1 MKRII
6 YIYSIIALALG
17 MASCSTEAPFSAE
30 SRKGEGRVLAS
41 ALSVELKT
49 DEKLVRSSGVP
60 DVSDFTV
67 DFIKADNLEDS
78 PVKHF
83 RYGDMP
89 EVVTLPVGEYV
100 ARAYY
105 GGDYGSEGGKAAF
118 SAPYYLGESGRFTIS
133 ENKITDNIGTVEC
146 RLSNV
151 KVTIL
156 FDENLVKVMSPD
168 SKVSVSVGQRG
179 SLDFTPSTSES
190 GYFAYEEGSNTISAV
205 FTGVVDGDEVTES
218 KSYSNVKAGNHYRIT
233 FKLHSVDPNEP
244 GDINPGNPGDEIK
257 IDATVSLE
265 DMTGGGGTDVGEPS
279 DEDIYMDD
287 DRYPNEDPGND
298 PGPDD
303 PSTPENGPKVTA
315 EAPID
320 LDKVNEVNAS
330 SKVVLNFESKAD
342 SGFTTFEVDIES
354 NDLTPAELEGVG
366 LGAHLDLI
374 NPGELLGAL
383 QGLGI
388 LKENQ
393 ETVLGEKN
401 VVFDISQFMTPLS
414 MFSGEHHFVIKVAD
428 SDGEKVVTL
437 KLKV

>member
-1 MKRII
+1 MERNRITDMKRII

-168 SKVSVSVGQRG
+168 SKVSVCLIHFRPVFGHLESSGVFQ
-179 SLDFTPSTSES
+179 SL
-190 GYFAYEEGSNTISAV
+190 V
-205 FTGVVDGDEVTES
+205 
-218 KSYSNVKAGNHYRIT
+218 
-233 FKLHSVDPNEP
+233 
-244 GDINPGNPGDEIK
+244 
-257 IDATVSLE
+257 
-265 DMTGGGGTDVGEPS
+265 
-279 DEDIYMDD
+279 
-287 DRYPNEDPGND
+287 
-298 PGPDD
+298 
-303 PSTPENGPKVTA
+303 
-315 EAPID
+315 
-320 LDKVNEVNAS
+320 
-330 SKVVLNFESKAD
+330 
-342 SGFTTFEVDIES
+342 
-354 NDLTPAELEGVG
+354 
-366 LGAHLDLI
+366 
-374 NPGELLGAL
+374 
-383 QGLGI
+383 
-388 LKENQ
+388 
-393 ETVLGEKN
+393 
-401 VVFDISQFMTPLS
+401 
-414 MFSGEHHFVIKVAD
+414 
-428 SDGEKVVTL
+428 
-437 KLKV
+437 

>member
-1 MKRII
+1 MKKIKFI
-6 YIYSIIALALG
+6 YAVIAFALG
-17 MASCSTEAPFSAE
+17 VTSCSTEAPFSE
-30 SRKGEGRVLAS
+30 ENRKGEGRLLTS
-41 ALSVELKT
+41 AFAVELKT
-49 DEKLVRSSGVP
+49 EEHLVRASASP
-60 DVSDFTV
+60 DVNDFTV
-67 DFIKADNLEDS
+67 AFLNADNLSEE
-78 PVKHF
+78 VKSF
-83 RYGDMP
+83 IYGDMP

-105 GGDYGSEGGKAAF
+105 GGDYGEGNGTAAF
-118 SAPYYLGESGRFTIS
+118 SAPYYLGQSDRFSIS
-133 ENKITDNIGTVEC
+133 ENKITDNIGTIEC
-146 RLSNV
+146 KLSNV

-156 FDENLVKVMSPD
+156 FDENLTRVMSAD
-168 SKVSVSVGQRG
+168 SKVTVNVGKSG
-179 SLDFTPSTSES
+179 ELVFTSSTDES
-190 GYFAYEEGSNTISAV
+190 GYFAYEEGSSTIIATFS
-205 FTGVVDGDEVTES
+205 GVVDGDETNET
-218 KSYSNVKAGNHYRIT
+218 KSYSNVQAGNHYRIT

-244 GDINPGNPGDEIK
+244 GEINPGDSGNEIK
-257 IDATVSLE
+257 IDATVQLE
-265 DMTGGGGTDVGEPS
+265 DLTGDGGTNAGEPS
-279 DEDIYMDD
+279 DDDIYMDD
-287 DRYPNEDPGND
+287 DRYPSED

-354 NDLTPAELEGVG
+354 NDLTPAELESVG

-414 MFSGEHHFVIKVAD
+414 LFSGEHHFVIKVAD

-437 KLKV
+437 KLKI